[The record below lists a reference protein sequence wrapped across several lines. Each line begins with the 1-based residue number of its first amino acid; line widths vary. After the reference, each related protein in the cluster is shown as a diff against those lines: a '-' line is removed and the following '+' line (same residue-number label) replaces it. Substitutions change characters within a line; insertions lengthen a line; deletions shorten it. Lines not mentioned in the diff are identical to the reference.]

1 MMLEFKGLGAPSDA
15 KDGAPATVSGLAP
28 FLPQELGARIAVLIA

>member
-1 MMLEFKGLGAPSDA
+1 MMLEI
-15 KDGAPATVSGLAP
+15 KDRSAVRCEGQRSSRSLGLAP